1 MAMIPKQIYAGNI
14 LFFMPLIPKSSR
26 ITWMPIVEEL
36 ATRKHNASSNKK
48 ILNFLKPKIA
58 KKLIQQRSELMR
70 ILIVV
75 KHLKPRKFQLAFEQ

>member
-1 MAMIPKQIYAGNI
+1 MLILAYYLLLMAMIPKQIYAGNI

-58 KKLIQQRSELMR
+58 KKLIHMMKVIEITIYSYR
-70 ILIVV
+70 
-75 KHLKPRKFQLAFEQ
+75 

>member
-1 MAMIPKQIYAGNI
+1 MLILAYYLLLMAMIPKQIYAGNI

-48 ILNFLKPKIA
+48 KILNSLKPKIA
-58 KKLIQQRSELMR
+58 KKNLIR
-70 ILIVV
+70 
-75 KHLKPRKFQLAFEQ
+75 